1 MEYVIKHGTGF
12 SVEVGSPEEPEITRW
27 TSWGN
32 GDLQQ
37 SFMLHT
43 SEGTLITDPVLP
55 QQSEALNALKQR
67 AGRVAAILSLSP
79 LHERHI
85 SEAARRY
92 RAPVYGPP
100 SAKKTTKY
108 GRKLNARYGV
118 DQPLPGGIQTIESG
132 DENGEYGLYW
142 QTPKGKKVLINA
154 DTIYGQNEQGGM
166 GGRNVRTGCRKRV
179 SAYELRARHHALNCA
194 VGTNDSTHLISTLF
208 SMVIIH
214 SP

>member
-1 MEYVIKHGTGF
+1 ME
-12 SVEVGSPEEPEITRW
+12 
-27 TSWGN
+27 
-32 GDLQQ
+32 
-37 SFMLHT
+37 
-43 SEGTLITDPVLP
+43 
-55 QQSEALNALKQR
+55 LKQR

-108 GRKLNARYGV
+108 GRKLNARYGAA
-118 DQPLPGGIQTIESG
+118 QPLPGGIQTIESG
-132 DENGEYGLYW
+132 DENGEIWLYW

-166 GGRNVRTGCRKRV
+166 GGRNVSYWMQEKGIRLRATGTPSRT
-179 SAYELRARHHALNCA
+179 ELRRRYERLDALDIDLILNGHNPLPLTNPKA
-194 VGTNDSTHLISTLF
+194 AINEVLSKGTFEVHPSGVCTFMYLDF
-208 SMVIIH
+208 K
-214 SP
+214 